1 MFSAFLLARHIL
13 HPPRYHRW
21 IKCSQ
26 PSSIS
31 EGMCV
36 GQSLLQPHAP
46 LFTSGCVSVL
56 GLQSALWLWS
66 YRQNRHVCM
75 GSGCD
80 KNYKFQVF
88 LFFFFFKQFWE
99 KNSLQAFC
107 SSFSWICITLHA
119 LFLERQRVYQHSI
132 DSVHDWER
140 STNFDK
146 SDQRK

>member
-1 MFSAFLLARHIL
+1 M
-13 HPPRYHRW
+13 
-21 IKCSQ
+21 
-26 PSSIS
+26 
-31 EGMCV
+31 

-88 LFFFFFKQFWE
+88 LFFFFLSNFGKKIVFKHFVPV
-99 KNSLQAFC
+99 
-107 SSFSWICITLHA
+107 
-119 LFLERQRVYQHSI
+119 FLESA
-132 DSVHDWER
+132 
-140 STNFDK
+140 
-146 SDQRK
+146 